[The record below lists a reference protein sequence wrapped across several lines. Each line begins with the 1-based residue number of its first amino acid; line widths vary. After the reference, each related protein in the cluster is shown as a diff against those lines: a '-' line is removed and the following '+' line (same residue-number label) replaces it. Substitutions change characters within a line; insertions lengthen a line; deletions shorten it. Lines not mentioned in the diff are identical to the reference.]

1 MADMVHIVVPKLP
14 VLIAGCLI
22 AALGFGLFAREL
34 RACRRE
40 GRSCLT
46 GRPRA

>member
-1 MADMVHIVVPKLP
+1 MQQHVHIIVPTLP

-34 RACRRE
+34 RACRRG

-46 GRPRA
+46 GRPRI

>member
-22 AALGFGLFAREL
+22 AALGFGLFAREQ
-34 RACRRE
+34 

-46 GRPRA
+46 GRPRV